1 MTRIEVD
8 ATEMHF
14 AASQLQEA
22 ADLLGAA
29 TSSVPESVD
38 AGEGS
43 QPIADV
49 LGRISL
55 WTGLL
60 AGVHG
65 DMAGL
70 LEDFADRVIED
81 EQAVAEALD
90 GIASG
95 LGES

>member
-8 ATEMHF
+8 TTEVRF
-14 AASQLQEA
+14 AASQLQDA
-22 ADLLGAA
+22 AELLGAA
-29 TSSVPESVD
+29 THSVPESVD

-49 LGRISL
+49 LGRISQ

-60 AGVHG
+60 AGVHS
-65 DMAGL
+65 DIAGL
-70 LEDFADRVIED
+70 LEDIAARVIDD
-81 EQAVAEALD
+81 EEAVSEALE

-95 LGES
+95 LGDS